1 MINKVVIKMEKNI
14 RVLHVTEKLQAGGI
28 ENFIMNVYRNIDKEN
43 VSFDFMVTRDEKEFF
58 EEEIQKLGG
67 KKYTIDKKNIKNV
80 FIRII
85 EESKEIEKFLKE
97 NKYDVIHVHSGTPLR
112 VFYLRAAKKAGVKKR
127 IYHSHSAEVKGPHN
141 GLRLKKIIFKL
152 LRKLF
157 KFYATD
163 YFACS
168 KLAGEWMYPNE
179 LIKQQKVVVINN
191 GIEIDKF
198 KYNEQIRNEYR
209 KSLDIQDKKVIGHIG
224 RFNHQKNHTFLI
236 DIFKETHNKDN
247 KCMLLLLG
255 DGELRKEIEDKVKKL
270 GLEESV
276 KFLGVRDDVN
286 KVMQAMDLFLLP
298 SNYEGLPVVGIEAQ
312 TTGLPMVCSD
322 NITDEVCITDN
333 VKMISLDKNTTEW
346 ADNIINILQT
356 FQRKDTS
363 KIIKEK
369 EYDIKDVAKKIE
381 KIYGGK

>member
-1 MINKVVIKMEKNI
+1 MDKKIS
-14 RVLHVTEKLQAGGI
+14 VLHVTEKLQAGGI

-43 VSFDFMVTRDEKEFF
+43 VNFDFLVTRDEKEFF
-58 EEEIQKLGG
+58 QEEIQKLGG
-67 KKYTIDKKNIKNV
+67 KKYTIDKRNIKNV
-80 FIRII
+80 FIRVI

-141 GLRLKKIIFKL
+141 GLRLKKLVFKL

-157 KFYATD
+157 KLYATD

-168 KLAGEWMYPNE
+168 KLAGEWMYPKKI
-179 LIKQQKVVVINN
+179 IKQQKVVVINN

-209 KSLDIQDKKVIGHIG
+209 KSLDIQDEKVIGHIG

-236 DIFKETHNKDN
+236 DIFKEIHNKDN
-247 KCMLLLLG
+247 KCKLLLLG
-255 DGELRKEIEDKVKKL
+255 DGELRKEIEDKVKSL

-312 TTGLPMVCSD
+312 ATGLPMVCSD

-333 VKMISLDKNTTEW
+333 VRMISLDKNATEW
-346 ADNIINILQT
+346 ADDIISILQIYKS
-356 FQRKDTS
+356 RDTS
-363 KIIKEK
+363 EEIIKNG
-369 EYDIKDVAKKIE
+369 YDIKQVAYKIE
-381 KIYGGK
+381 KLYKG